1 MFKEWASRMLG
12 SMFWIIPLSVAFSA
26 FGSLNGSLFTAG
38 RQVYAASKEGHLPK
52 VISYV
57 SIKRMTPVPALIFNA
72 ILTVIFIM
80 MRDISQLLN
89 MYMVA
94 ASLFYGLS
102 MLALLVLRWTRPS
115 TSRPFKVNLQV
126 MCQRKG
132 SLIQ

>member
-115 TSRPFKVNLQV
+115 TSRPFKVNLRV
-126 MCQRKG
+126 MCRRKG